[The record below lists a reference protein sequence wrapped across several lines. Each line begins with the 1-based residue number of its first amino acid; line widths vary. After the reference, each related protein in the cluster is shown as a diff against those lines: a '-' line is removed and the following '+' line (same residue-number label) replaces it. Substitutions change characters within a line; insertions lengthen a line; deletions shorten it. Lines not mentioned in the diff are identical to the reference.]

1 MRIRSPSSRAS
12 VPVRFCSFD
21 VMLAALSPLFAL
33 NLRAAHLLSPLHTS
47 EVVTYFIVCFACS
60 LIAFAIFKIS
70 GGIPGYVSVY
80 DVMDLAKA
88 VLVAELMI
96 CLIMFAL
103 NRLDGIPR
111 SVPTIHALI
120 LGTGLVTARLLIHAA
135 DRNRKFVNAPRGAD
149 GEHVILI
156 GMNDLSVLL
165 MKFLDASQPGNPTV
179 IALLDEDP
187 RWFGRSLNGVR
198 VYGPPGHLDLLIDEF
213 AVHGVSID
221 RVMVCGG
228 AKALSAAATRE
239 IRHIC
244 ARRAVDFSFFP
255 DPFKFAPANPTRD
268 RARNALA
275 IRGSGPSAAH
285 VEPAAYF
292 RYKQPIE
299 RTLAVF
305 LIVSLL
311 PLSLIAALLVLFDV
325 GSPVLFWQ
333 RRIGLGRRPFHI
345 YKFRTLAHPV
355 DRNGRVLA
363 ELDRLSWIGRML
375 RQSRLDELP
384 QLLSVLVGD
393 MALIG
398 PRPLLPR
405 DQPPDPSMRLAVRPG
420 ITGWAQ
426 VNGGTLLT
434 PEEKAALDRWYI
446 RHASAWLDA
455 RILAMTLLSLVRG
468 DRRSENAL
476 MQAYREHGPPS
487 SEGRLTTDEMA
498 NRLGAAAG
506 DAICADQPQPSAVPL
521 T

>member
-1 MRIRSPSSRAS
+1 MRVRSPSSRAS
-12 VPVRFCSFD
+12 VPVHFYSFD

-47 EVVTYFIVCFACS
+47 EVVTYFIICFACS
-60 LIAFAIFKIS
+60 LIAFAIFKIC
-70 GGIPGYVSVY
+70 GGIPGYLSVY
-80 DVMDLAKA
+80 DVMELAKA
-88 VLVAELMI
+88 VLVAEFMI
-96 CLIMFAL
+96 CVIMFAL

-111 SVPTIHALI
+111 SVPTVHALI
-120 LGTGLVTARLLIHAA
+120 LGTGLVTARLLAQAA
-135 DRNRKFVNAPRGAD
+135 DRNRKFVKAPRNAD

-156 GMNDLSVLL
+156 GMNDLSVPL
-165 MKFLDASQPGNPTV
+165 MKFLGAAQPGNPTV
-179 IALLDEDP
+179 VALLDEDA

-198 VYGPPGHLDLLIDEF
+198 VYGPPGLLDPLIDEF
-213 AVHGVSID
+213 AVHGISID

-228 AKALSAAATRE
+228 ATALSASATRE
-239 IRHIC
+239 VHRIC

-255 DPFKFAPANPTRD
+255 DPFKFASVNPTRD
-268 RARNALA
+268 RARHALVNRA
-275 IRGSGPSAAH
+275 SGPSAAH
-285 VEPAAYF
+285 VVPAYF
-292 RYKQPIE
+292 RYKKPVE

-305 LIVSLL
+305 LTVALL
-311 PLSLIAALLVLFDV
+311 PLWLIAALLVLLDV
-325 GSPVLFWQ
+325 GSPILFWQ
-333 RRIGLGRRPFHI
+333 RRIGFGRRPFHI

-384 QLLSVLVGD
+384 QLLSVVSGD

-405 DQPPDPSMRLAVRPG
+405 DQPPDPSMRLSVRPG

-434 PEEKAALDRWYI
+434 PEEKEVLDTWYI

-455 RILAMTLLSLVRG
+455 RIVAMTLLSLVRG
-468 DRRSENAL
+468 DRRAENAL
-476 MQAYREHGPPS
+476 MHAYRERGLPS
-487 SEGRLTTDEMA
+487 PNGRLTADEMA
-498 NRLGAAAG
+498 DRLGAAAR
-506 DAICADQPQPSAVPL
+506 DAICPDQPQPSAVPL